1 MQTEPHSVGQ
11 SKQPGRT
18 QAAIMTGG
26 MSEQP
31 EGHRPANSKQPGRTQ
46 AAIMTG
52 QSEGPKAINLK
63 VKDALV
69 VLGISRTTLYKAWLE
84 GWGPQFFWVGKSRRI
99 PLEAALAWRGKPAE
113 GGE

>member
-1 MQTEPHSVGQ
+1 MTSLSFSSEAYAAGIGTDRPTFEVPHAAGVMQ
-11 SKQPGRT
+11 
-18 QAAIMTGG
+18 
-26 MSEQP
+26 
-31 EGHRPANSKQPGRTQ
+31 SKQPGRTQ

-69 VLGISRTTLYKAWLE
+69 VLGISRTTLYRAWLE
-84 GWGPQFFWVGKSRRI
+84 GWGPEFFLVGKSRRI
-99 PLEAALAWRGKPAE
+99 PMHAALAWRGKPA